1 MAKPYFN
8 DDTVTLYHGDAIE
21 IMADLSDA
29 SVDAVLTDPPYS
41 SGGRLETTRARQK
54 NMIRSVDA
62 DNWIRGDGMSTQ
74 GFLWFMRLAAMQW
87 RRILTSGS
95 HALAFA
101 DWRMAPNLAAALES
115 ADLRQHPTVVWNK
128 TYFGMG
134 HVFRNQYELIVD
146 VTVGKPRPPM
156 RRDVG
161 NVIDCAPVRSKLH
174 PTEKPQHLLRTL
186 LSVVAGPGQVV
197 LDSFAGSGGTL
208 LAARDLGI
216 RAVGIEIDERYCEV
230 AAKRLAEE
238 QPLTVAT
245 IPKAGLEMPGQDV
258 LSGLE
263 PRRG

>member
-1 MAKPYFN
+1 MTPYY
-8 DDTVTLYHGDAIE
+8 DDGTVTLYVGDAIE
-21 IMADLSDA
+21 TMAELSDA

-54 NMIRSVDA
+54 NMIRSVGA
-62 DNWIRGDGMSTQ
+62 DKWIRGDGMSTQ

-146 VTVGKPRPPM
+146 VTVGNPRAPM

-161 NVIDCAPVRSKLH
+161 NVIDCAPIRSKLH

-186 LSVVAGPGQVV
+186 LSVVAGPGQTV
-197 LDSFAGSGGTL
+197 LDPFAGSGATL

-216 RAVGIEIDERYCEV
+216 RAVGVEIDERYCEI

-238 QPLTVAT
+238 QPLTA
-245 IPKAGLEMPGQDV
+245 AALPGADA
-258 LSGLE
+258 E
-263 PRRG
+263 PEGQGSLLDHLDTA